1 MRNISAYF
9 NFLNYAFA
17 HSIIRVVYAVETNR
31 FKLTRSL
38 AVADKTRDACVSVVL
53 FLSNSVVSTV
63 SQKTHQLRNG
73 IAQNCKDQF

>member
-17 HSIIRVVYAVETNR
+17 HSIIR

-38 AVADKTRDACVSVVL
+38 VVADKTRDACVSVVL

-73 IAQNCKDQF
+73 IAQNCKDQC